1 MKPRARSVVTLR
13 EAYVIIAAL
22 RRQGRV
28 ILVTGGTGYIGR
40 HVVTRLLERGHH
52 VRLLLPEQRT
62 HKLPWA
68 DPPEI
73 VTGSILDEEA
83 LFKAVTGVHVV
94 IHLENAFWWGRRRD
108 LERVEL
114 AGTRQL
120 ITAARAARVGRIITV
135 SQLGASPSTAYTLLR
150 VKGQMEDTIKASG
163 LAYTILRS
171 GLVFG
176 EDDAFINHIALG
188 MTANPLFFLMPG
200 RGEIV
205 LHPIY
210 IDDLVNAL
218 VASLETVD
226 TVDTIVEIGGAEYIT
241 LSDLLRTIMRVSG
254 RQRMVVSVPP
264 YMLRWLTAVFERVL
278 PRSLMTSQWLDILAT
293 NRTARLG
300 TAFQY
305 FGIHPRRLEDTLM
318 TYLPKRRNALELLR
332 YTFRRRPRV
341 L

>member
-1 MKPRARSVVTLR
+1 MAR
-13 EAYVIIAAL
+13 
-22 RRQGRV
+22 
-28 ILVTGGTGYIGR
+28 GY
-40 HVVTRLLERGHH
+40 H
-52 VRLLLPEQRT
+52 VRLLLPEHRAQ
-62 HKLPWA
+62 KLPWEN
-68 DPPEI
+68 PPEI

-94 IHLENAFWWGRRRD
+94 IHLENALWWGRRRE
-108 LERVEL
+108 LERIEL

-150 VKGQMEDTIKASG
+150 VKGQVEETIKASG

-171 GLVFG
+171 GIVFG
-176 EDDAFINHIALG
+176 EEDAFINHIIMQMAG
-188 MTANPLFFLMPG
+188 NPLFFMMPG

-210 IDDLVNAL
+210 IDDLVDAI

-226 TVDTIVEIGGAEYIT
+226 VVDTMVEIGGAEYIT

-254 RQRMVVSVPP
+254 KQRMVISVPP
-264 YMLRWLTAVFERVL
+264 YALRWLTAVVDRIL

-305 FGIHPRRLEDTLM
+305 FGIHPRRLEDTLL
-318 TYLPKRRNALELLR
+318 TYIPKRHYALDMLR
-332 YTFRRRPRV
+332 YSLRRRPRV

>member
-1 MKPRARSVVTLR
+1 M
-13 EAYVIIAAL
+13 
-22 RRQGRV
+22 
-28 ILVTGGTGYIGR
+28 ILVTGGTGFIGR
-40 HVVTRLLERGHH
+40 HVVTCLMARGYH
-52 VRLLLPEQRT
+52 VRLLLPEHRT
-62 HKLPWA
+62 QKLPWEN
-68 DPPEI
+68 PPEI

-94 IHLENAFWWGRRRD
+94 IHLENALWWGRRRD
-108 LERVEL
+108 LERIEL

-150 VKGQMEDTIKASG
+150 VKGQVEETIKASG

-171 GLVFG
+171 GIVFG
-176 EDDAFINHIALG
+176 EEDAFINHIIMQ
-188 MTANPLFFLMPG
+188 MTGNPLFFMMPG
-200 RGEIV
+200 RGEVV

-210 IDDLVNAL
+210 IDDLVEAI

-226 TVDTIVEIGGAEYIT
+226 VVDTMVEIGGAEYIT

-254 RQRMVVSVPP
+254 KQRMVISVPP
-264 YMLRWLTAVFERVL
+264 YALRWLTAVVDRIL

-305 FGIHPRRLEDTLM
+305 FGIHPRRLEDTLL
-318 TYLPKRRNALELLR
+318 TYIPKRHYALDMLR
-332 YTFRRRPRV
+332 YSLRRRPRV